1 MAKEKLTDEYQSNL
15 SNDEMVEL
23 AKKQYE
29 TKQVSDYKFPTEIV
43 DLPSKGLIYPKDNP
57 LSSGKVEMKYMT
69 AKEEDILTTQ
79 SYIKDGTVLDRLF
92 QSLIIGNGDG
102 TPIKYIDLTT
112 GDKNAVMIAAR
123 VLGYGKD
130 YKVEIQ
136 DPFSDNKQTETI
148 DLTQFESIDYDGK
161 NQTEL
166 HKNEFE
172 FELPKSKR
180 KITFMAMT
188 ESKER
193 KVKHQVKELERKQRK
208 LKYATSRE
216 LTTRLKNMILSVDG
230 EGDTATIK
238 NFVDNEL
245 FALDSQ
251 SLRAYINEVV
261 PDMDLNYEFVSE
273 ETGERREMLL
283 PMDVTFFWPSS
294 KL

>member
-112 GDKNAVMIAAR
+112 GDKNAIMIAAR

-208 LKYATSRE
+208 LKDATSRE